1 MATFNRIDKLRFV
14 KVLRPHIGEPDAEEF
29 AEALQDE
36 LSQVATKA
44 DLDELRELIR
54 ADTTLAVN
62 SMLFKFTTLW
72 AALLT
77 AAVLILRF
85 T

>member
-1 MATFNRIDKLRFV
+1 MSTLNRIDELRFV
-14 KVLRPHIGEPDAEEF
+14 KVFKPHMGEQGSVEVAD
-29 AEALQDE
+29 ALQDE
-36 LSQVATKA
+36 LEPVATKS
-44 DLDELRELIR
+44 DLEVLRDLIR
-54 ADTTLAVN
+54 ADITQAVN
-62 SMLFKFTTLW
+62 SMLFKVTALW